1 MQHAL
6 ARPDSQFLCC
16 TCVYFLCDIL
26 WPEVQPH
33 SGDSHVHTT
42 GPHSAC
48 ALAQAHPTMVH
59 LRLVHLHW
67 IAVKSNILLE
77 IELIVDSNT
86 Y

>member
-1 MQHAL
+1 M
-6 ARPDSQFLCC
+6 
-16 TCVYFLCDIL
+16 YFLCDIL

-59 LRLVHLHW
+59 LRLVDLNL
-67 IAVKSNILLE
+67 IAVKRNLLLE
-77 IELIVDSNT
+77 MLIQTHTNGWYSLGNSLDFSP
-86 Y
+86 